1 MQDENTLGTRAAP
14 LQSAHSSGNPK
25 FGPWMVVSR
34 KGKFKSN
41 KEREAVRDLV
51 QNQYGKFEGGSRF
64 SLLASGT
71 EMEKGTKSTN
81 DTPIANVNSMNDSET
96 NMPASQFSHQA
107 KSTRKFPSKKPAK
120 PTNKNNSIAL
130 NNKPLSFIVLFPTI
144 MSFSKKYYRR
154 QAVQTFMQPTCVNSI
169 RQSILHMTSCLCFDG
184 RRYIVRFIDN
194 STN

>member
-130 NNKPLSFIVLFPTI
+130 NNKPLDRECKSTKPNQPKIFITEPSKIFI
-144 MSFSKKYYRR
+144 MEKGMFGI
-154 QAVQTFMQPTCVNSI
+154 AL
-169 RQSILHMTSCLCFDG
+169 IL
-184 RRYIVRFIDN
+184 N
-194 STN
+194 